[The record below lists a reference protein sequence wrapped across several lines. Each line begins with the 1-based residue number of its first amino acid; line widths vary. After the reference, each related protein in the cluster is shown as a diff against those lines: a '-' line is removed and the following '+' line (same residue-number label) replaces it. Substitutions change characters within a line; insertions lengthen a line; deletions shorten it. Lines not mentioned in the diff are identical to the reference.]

1 MEPPSTRP
9 WLGVG
14 AALSA
19 VPAAGGCFCAALVLA
34 VVADSDPGAV
44 YEQHRWLGAIVAA
57 SAVCAFVAM
66 MGWATL
72 RHGGLPAPVLLIAL
86 ALSGAPF
93 LLPSSSFLPA
103 AAIAVAG
110 CAALAAVGVQH
121 PPASLDVTR
130 VLVAGLA
137 ATAVVLAV
145 SQAIG
150 VGLTGAT
157 SPPQARVLADAP
169 HRAETSSPAKP
180 GRVDRAPVREKPAK
194 TPVATPAPADPVP
207 APEEPEIV
215 MAPEPAVATAP
226 PAAAPDKPELA
237 TAPPDTAPDAVA
249 TAAHAFVRDYYA
261 ALDGRDFAA
270 AWEMLSPEVQRA
282 FGGFDGWRKGY
293 ARTVSHAP
301 GEVTV
306 TPAGAGATVGLTLLA
321 GDRGTCGETV
331 ERRFAVTWRLAPTPA
346 GWRATAASARKI
358 SGPEPC

>member
-1 MEPPSTRP
+1 M
-9 WLGVG
+9 
-14 AALSA
+14 
-19 VPAAGGCFCAALVLA
+19 
-34 VVADSDPGAV
+34 
-44 YEQHRWLGAIVAA
+44 
-57 SAVCAFVAM
+57 
-66 MGWATL
+66 
-72 RHGGLPAPVLLIAL
+72 
-86 ALSGAPF
+86 
-93 LLPSSSFLPA
+93 
-103 AAIAVAG
+103 
-110 CAALAAVGVQH
+110 
-121 PPASLDVTR
+121 
-130 VLVAGLA
+130 
-137 ATAVVLAV
+137 LAV

-157 SPPQARVLADAP
+157 PPPQARVLADAP

-194 TPVATPAPADPVP
+194 SPSRRRARGSVP

-237 TAPPDTAPDAVA
+237 TAPPDTAPDAVT

-321 GDRGTCGETV
+321 GDRGACGETV